1 MNFRIFISSI
11 ALATLGAVLTPNA
24 APAAELA
31 VAPIHHHRAAN
42 VGTGYVLWDDVYP
55 PAIYGPQLR
64 PVEEVTAMKAE
75 ARPVSQR
82 WWGYWYV
89 R

>member
-1 MNFRIFISSI
+1 MNFRAPGTFI
-11 ALATLGAVLTPNA
+11 ALSALGLALTTTA
-24 APAAELA
+24 APAAELTL
-31 VAPIHHHRAAN
+31 VPPHHHAAYIR
-42 VGTGYVLWDDVYP
+42 TGVVLWDDVYP

-64 PVEEVTAMKAE
+64 SVEDVAAMKAE

>member
-1 MNFRIFISSI
+1 MSFRIVISSI
-11 ALATLGAVLTPNA
+11 ALAALGAVLTPTA
-24 APAAELA
+24 VPAAELA
-31 VAPIHHHRAAN
+31 VAPMHHRAGYAP
-42 VGTGYVLWDDVYP
+42 TGVVLWDDVYP

-64 PVEEVTAMKAE
+64 SVEEVTAMKAE
-75 ARPVSQR
+75 ARPVSHR